1 MRQRVGR
8 PVNGAPPVVRFDV
21 LVAVDETTVD
31 PRQSEPARPTEAQI
45 DQVRR
50 WFIRHGAQCH
60 DTGFGVACTMPRARA
75 AALFGGDLQPGEQVD
90 PPAAIAH
97 LVDQVTVP
105 VEPELF

>member
-1 MRQRVGR
+1 MARTVSG
-8 PVNGAPPVVRFDV
+8 GPPVVRFDV
-21 LVAVDETTVD
+21 LVAADEATADHRQSGPAHPGEARVDE
-31 PRQSEPARPTEAQI
+31 
-45 DQVRR
+45 VRR

-60 DTGFGVACTMPRARA
+60 DTGFGVACTMPRTEA
-75 AALFGGDLQPGEQVD
+75 AALLGGDLRPGVQVD